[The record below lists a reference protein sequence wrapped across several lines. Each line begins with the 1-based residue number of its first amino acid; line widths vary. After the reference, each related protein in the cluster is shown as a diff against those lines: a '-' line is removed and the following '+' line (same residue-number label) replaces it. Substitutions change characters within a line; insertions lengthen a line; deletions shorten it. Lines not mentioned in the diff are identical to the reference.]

1 MLLIISLHLSVI
13 PCILRPANVLICLT
27 GISMSCTGFS
37 YQKLRNELSDNEKES
52 IQLKGRSRW
61 PLRLKKVHMR
71 KRLKLRKFMRRKAR
85 VIMASL
91 RKVMKRLKE
100 SQAHFGDLFAGNYLF
115 LQVNPTALKSPSS
128 HKCYV
133 Y

>member
-1 MLLIISLHLSVI
+1 
-13 PCILRPANVLICLT
+13 
-27 GISMSCTGFS
+27 MSCTGFS

-115 LQVNPTALKSPSS
+115 LQVNPTPLKPSSS
-128 HKCYV
+128 HKY
-133 Y
+133 